1 MLGIIILVM
10 LLLLAVVYLLYL
22 MNERRKRTRCRSAV
36 LIPVMPDDD
45 LFERRVRACYWDEIF
60 AGELDGKDILLVINE
75 PCANAFA
82 ARRLEQELGCVHTVH
97 ISSLKDYIIRNYY

>member
-1 MLGIIILVM
+1 MLGIIIFVM

-22 MNERRKRTRCRSAV
+22 MSERRKRKRCSCAV
-36 LIPVMPDDD
+36 LIPVLPDDEQ
-45 LFERRVRACYWDEIF
+45 FERRVRACYHDEIF
-60 AGELDGKDILLVINE
+60 AGELDGKDILLLINE
-75 PCANAFA
+75 PCANAFT